1 MEFLKKQ
8 HTFFPSE
15 IHVENITNTLTEL
28 ALDVENKE
36 ILKVTPENATD
47 EITLSYNGENSQY
60 IHINKINNRE
70 FTIFIDQQFYFVA
83 TGNVTLVASAN
94 NKNYEFT
101 YTLSV

>member
-8 HTFFPSE
+8 LTFFRNE

-83 TGNVTLVASAN
+83 SGNVTLVASAN

>member
-8 HTFFPSE
+8 LTFFRNE
-15 IHVENITNTLTEL
+15 IHVQNITNTLTEL

-83 TGNVTLVASAN
+83 SGNVTLVASAN